1 MNKVKTLLVSTMMM
15 LGLVAVP
22 ALAGPAAYATSHG
35 APAANNKTSAC
46 NGVTQIGG
54 GGCNNN
60 QFNNFIKDIIN
71 ILLFL
76 IGAIA
81 VVMIIIGGL
90 RYVTSGGDQGAITGA
105 KNTILYAVI
114 GLVIAVMAFAIV
126 NFVLG
131 ALTPNVP

>member
-1 MNKVKTLLVSTMMM
+1 MNKVKSVIISSLMM
-15 LGLVAVP
+15 LGLVA
-22 ALAGPAAYATSHG
+22 
-35 APAANNKTSAC
+35 APVAFSSVTYAANKDQAC
-46 NGVTQIGG
+46 QGVSSIGG
-54 GGCNNN
+54 GNACSGQAGN
-60 QFNNFIKDIIN
+60 QLSGFIKDIIN

-81 VVMIIIGGL
+81 VIMIIIGGL

-114 GLVIAVMAFAIV
+114 GLIIAIMAYAIV

-131 ALTPNVP
+131 ALS

>member
-1 MNKVKTLLVSTMMM
+1 MNKVRNALVSMFMMF
-15 LGLVAVP
+15 GLVAVP
-22 ALAGPAAYATSHG
+22 ALSAQVAYAADPP
-35 APAANNKTSAC
+35 APLNNKTSAC
-46 NGVTQIGG
+46 QGVTQIGG
-54 GGCNNN
+54 GGCGNEK
-60 QFNNFIKDIIN
+60 FNNFIKDIIN

-81 VVMIIIGGL
+81 VIMIIIGGL
-90 RYVTSGGDQGAITGA
+90 RYVTSGGDQGQITGA

>member
-1 MNKVKTLLVSTMMM
+1 MNKVKTLIVSTMMM

-22 ALAGPAAYATSHG
+22 ALTAPAAYA
-35 APAANNKTSAC
+35 ADPVPANNKTSAC

-54 GGCNNN
+54 GGCNNS

-81 VVMIIIGGL
+81 VIMIIIGGL

-131 ALTPNVP
+131 ALTPGR